1 MSRVEKYFKIKNG
14 LQFDDGSYL
23 TTAAGNTG
31 YTGSAG
37 VGYTG
42 SAGTAGGTGF
52 TGSTG
57 YTGSASSM
65 PGATGF
71 TGSAGSAGSNGATGY
86 TGSAGNPFGG
96 GTFTGSVTTKGV
108 SETIYAYGN
117 ASGTINPDVTS
128 ATIFSMTLTGNWTMT
143 AFTNA
148 STGANATIL
157 VTQDATGSR
166 TLTTATGWV
175 WAGGGRAL
183 STVGGSVDMVS
194 VFYDGNRYFAS
205 LTRGF
210 V

>member
-1 MSRVEKYFKIKNG
+1 M
-14 LQFDDGSYL
+14 
-23 TTAAGNTG
+23 A
-31 YTGSAG
+31 
-37 VGYTG
+37 
-42 SAGTAGGTGF
+42 
-52 TGSTG
+52 
-57 YTGSASSM
+57 
-65 PGATGF
+65 GATGF
-71 TGSAGSAGSNGATGY
+71 TGSAGNDGSAGSTGY
-86 TGSAGNPFGG
+86 TGSAGSPFGG
-96 GTFTGSVTTKGV
+96 GTFTGSITTKGV
-108 SETIYAYGN
+108 SETVYAYGN

-157 VTQDATGSR
+157 VTQDSTGSR

-175 WAGGGRAL
+175 WAGGGRSL

>member
-71 TGSAGSAGSNGATGY
+71 TGSAGSNGTTGY

-175 WAGGGRAL
+175 WAGGGRSL